1 MIVQIR
7 PEIKHLAID
16 ITSVKPHPRNVRQ
29 GDIGSIC
36 TSLEQHGQ
44 YRPIVVQQSTNNI
57 IAGNHTFK
65 AANALKWEH
74 IAATFVDCDD
84 ETALRIMLVDNR
96 ANDNATYDDNQLSEL
111 LIELANSDTGLTG
124 TGFDG
129 DDLDQILSDLEP
141 TIIPPA
147 EPIVEQETLLDRVPA
162 KTVPGDI
169 WILGNHRIMCGDC
182 RTPTDVDKLLDGA
195 TINIAF
201 TSPPYAIQRTYDETS
216 GFKPI
221 PPNEYV
227 EWFRP
232 VADNVKQ
239 HLSNDGS
246 WFINIKPAGR
256 ELDTELYV
264 LDLVA
269 AHARDW
275 GWHFATEL
283 CWERS
288 GVPQQA
294 ILRFKN
300 GFEPIYQFT
309 LDRWKFRPDNVAHE
323 SDDAIIPLG
332 AGSGTS
338 TSSLR
343 QGRQS
348 AIKPEQIA
356 RKRKHGT
363 TTAMNAEQGK
373 PAEPGEALGTGMA
386 YPSNRLPTFSG
397 SHTATGHAAAFPVG
411 LPAWFIRAYTDT
423 NDVVFDPFCGSGST
437 ILAAHQENRTAFGME
452 LSARYVD
459 LICARFEQA
468 TGIKPINA
476 TTHQTHSFLP

>member
-1 MIVQIR
+1 VVVQIR
-7 PEIKHLAID
+7 PEIQHLAID

-44 YRPIVVQQSTNNI
+44 YRPIVIQQSTNHI

-65 AANALKWEH
+65 AASALKWKN
-74 IAATFVDCDD
+74 IAGTYVDCDD
-84 ETALRIMLVDNR
+84 ETALRIMLIDNR
-96 ANDNATYDDNQLSEL
+96 ANDKATYDDNELSAL
-111 LIELANSDTGLTG
+111 LVELADSDIGLDG

-129 DDLDQILSDLEP
+129 DDLDQLIKDLQP
-141 TIIPPA
+141 TIIEPA

-201 TSPPYAIQRTYDETS
+201 TSPPYAIQRVYDEAS

-221 PPNEYV
+221 PPDEYV

-239 HLSNDGS
+239 HLANDGS
-246 WFINIKPAGR
+246 WFVNIKPAGSQ
-256 ELDTELYV
+256 LDTDLYV
-264 LDLVA
+264 FDLVL

-275 GWHFATEL
+275 GWHYATEL
-283 CWERS
+283 CWERT
-288 GVPQQA
+288 GVPKRV

-309 LDRWKFRPDNVAHE
+309 LDRWKFRPDNVAFE

-332 AGSGTS
+332 PGSGTS
-338 TSSLR
+338 TWSGR
-343 QGRQS
+343 QGKENFF
-348 AIKPEQIA
+348 KPEQVVK
-356 RKRKHGT
+356 KRKNAT
-363 TTAMNAEQGK
+363 TTPMNDSQGTNT
-373 PAEPGEALGTGMA
+373 APGEAIGTGKA
-386 YPSNRLPTFSG
+386 FPSNRLPTFSG
-397 SHTATGHAAAFPVG
+397 SHTATGHTAAFPVG

-437 ILAAHQENRTAFGME
+437 ILASHQEQRIGYGME

-468 TGIKPINA
+468 TGIKPIHA
-476 TTHQTHSFLP
+476 DTKQTHSFLP